1 MKFLSQYMCS
11 AVGVYRESENDT
23 AMIQLKRN
31 KSHHFYIECKNDKCR
46 HNAMVPVSALLK
58 EYGEDITS
66 VEVLRRARCT
76 QCGFQGNSQMRL
88 VYVGKSSLAQTGS
101 AINNDGHKDVEIY
114 W

>member
-1 MKFLSQYMCS
+1 
-11 AVGVYRESENDT
+11 
-23 AMIQLKRN
+23 MIQLKRN

-76 QCGFQGNSQMRL
+76 KCGFQGNNQMRL
-88 VYVGKSSLAQTGS
+88 VFVGKSALASAGS
-101 AINNDGHKDVEIY
+101 RVNDKARKEVEPF